1 MDAHKSSPCYWTT
14 PAGGVLEYNPDT
26 GEFIWVKVVSNRA
39 KLGSTAGH
47 VRPDGYLVLPCGTRA
62 NVAACK
68 LLGLDVPDGYVV
80 DHINRDTLDN
90 RACNLRVVSKKVNAH
105 NTGLRATNKT
115 GARGVSWDSSRG
127 KYRAALMVD
136 GKQYSRRFDSLEAAS
151 EWYHSVAER
160 HGVRQYQQPA

>member
-1 MDAHKSSPCYWTT
+1 M
-14 PAGGVLEYNPDT
+14 
-26 GEFIWVKVVSNRA
+26 
-39 KLGSTAGH
+39 
-47 VRPDGYLVLPCGTRA
+47 
-62 NVAACK
+62 

-80 DHINRDTLDN
+80 DHINRDTRDN

-136 GKQYSRRFDSLEAAS
+136 GKQHSRRFDSLEEAS
-151 EWYHSVAER
+151 EWYHSVAAK